1 MRVMPASV
9 LIFRPIGP
17 LKDIFMTM
25 PDRRLLLHIN
35 WGLVISALL
44 LFVVGIV
51 NLYSASGVRVE
62 DGISLSPYYQKQLI
76 WGLMGLGAMIAC
88 TLVSYR
94 QIERMAVPAYVTVII
109 LLCLVPFFGKTVY
122 GAKRWIDLGFL
133 NLQPSELAKFTVLI
147 MGAKALSKNG
157 EPLGWKRL
165 GAVLCIGLV
174 PFALIVRQPDLGTAL
189 TVLVLLGGMVLFHG
203 VKWRVLR
210 VCLVAVPL
218 LLPMGWFVLHDYQQE
233 RILTFLDPTRD
244 PRGAGYH
251 IIQSQIAIGSGELF
265 GKGFQ
270 AGTQSQL
277 RFLPEK
283 HTDFAIAVLGEEWG
297 FAGCMALVTLFCLF
311 LCAIYNTVRDAKD
324 RFGST
329 LAAGIFFY
337 FFWQIIVNIGMVV
350 GLMPV
355 VGMPLPFI
363 SYGGNAMMVN
373 CALLGIVLNVSMRRF
388 VFKG

>member
-1 MRVMPASV
+1 
-9 LIFRPIGP
+9 
-17 LKDIFMTM
+17 
-25 PDRRLLLHIN
+25 
-35 WGLVISALL
+35 
-44 LFVVGIV
+44 
-51 NLYSASGVRVE
+51 
-62 DGISLSPYYQKQLI
+62 
-76 WGLMGLGAMIAC
+76 
-88 TLVSYR
+88 
-94 QIERMAVPAYVTVII
+94 
-109 LLCLVPFFGKTVY
+109 
-122 GAKRWIDLGFL
+122 
-133 NLQPSELAKFTVLI
+133 

-297 FAGCMALVTLFCLF
+297 FAGCMALVTLFWLF

>member
-1 MRVMPASV
+1 MP
-9 LIFRPIGP
+9 
-17 LKDIFMTM
+17 M

-44 LFVVGIV
+44 LFAIGMV
-51 NLYSASGVRVE
+51 NLYSASSVRVG
-62 DGISLSPYYQKQLI
+62 DGMSLAPYYQKQLV
-76 WGLMGLGAMIAC
+76 WGLMGLGAMIGCAFI
-88 TLVSYR
+88 SYR
-94 QIERMAVPAYVTVII
+94 QIERLAVPAYVVILI

-147 MGAKALSKNG
+147 LGAKALAKNG
-157 EPLGWKRL
+157 EPLGWRRL
-165 GAVLCIGLV
+165 GMVLVIGLA

-189 TVLVLLGGMVLFHG
+189 TVLALLGGMILFHG

-218 LLPMGWFVLHDYQQE
+218 LLPMGWFALHDYQQE

-251 IIQSQIAIGSGELF
+251 IIQSQIAIGSGELL
-265 GKGFQ
+265 GKGFL

-297 FAGCMALVTLFCLF
+297 FAGCMALLSLFCLF
-311 LCAIYNTVRDAKD
+311 LCAIYNTVHDAKD

>member
-1 MRVMPASV
+1 
-9 LIFRPIGP
+9 
-17 LKDIFMTM
+17 MTM

-88 TLVSYR
+88 TLISYR

-218 LLPMGWFVLHDYQQE
+218 LLAMGWFVLHDYQQE